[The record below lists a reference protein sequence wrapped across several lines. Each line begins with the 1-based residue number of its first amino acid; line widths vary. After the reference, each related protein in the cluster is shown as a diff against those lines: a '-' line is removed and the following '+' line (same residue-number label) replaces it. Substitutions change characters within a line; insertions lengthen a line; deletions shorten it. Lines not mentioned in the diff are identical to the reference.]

1 MAKWSNPAR
10 GPTLLRAVARARGRL
25 ACAKCACVAHYH
37 VERGRTVAQLAFS
50 SSGPVLPALV
60 PSSSGMP
67 MAIACSEAVSGLLTS
82 LLSAMRCYTEGMVR
96 ERTRRGALL
105 GGRGKGKLAGRV
117 GSTAAQV
124 SSGGTATV
132 GQRRGGVRR

>member
-10 GPTLLRAVARARGRL
+10 GPALLRAVARARGRL
-25 ACAKCACVAHYH
+25 ACAKCACAAHYH

-50 SSGPVLPALV
+50 PNGPVLPAPV
-60 PSSSGMP
+60 PSSSGTP
-67 MAIACSEAVSGLLTS
+67 VAIACSEAVGGLLAS

-105 GGRGKGKLAGRV
+105 GGRGKGMLTRRV
-117 GSTAAQV
+117 GSMTAQV
-124 SSGGTATV
+124 RSGGTATA
-132 GQRRGGVRR
+132 G